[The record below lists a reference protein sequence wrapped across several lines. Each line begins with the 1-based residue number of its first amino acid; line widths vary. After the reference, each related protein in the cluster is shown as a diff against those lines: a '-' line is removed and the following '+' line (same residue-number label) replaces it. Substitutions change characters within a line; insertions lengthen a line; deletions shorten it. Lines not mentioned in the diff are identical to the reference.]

1 LFSAKRKDVPM
12 FVATLTLALF
22 GLVAFVLA
30 ELVRHDREKILA
42 ALQGRSWTAEPPQPV
57 RPVTVRFSPRYSVSR
72 PLRVL
77 PELRAAA

>member
-1 LFSAKRKDVPM
+1 M
-12 FVATLTLALF
+12 FVAALTLALF

-30 ELVRHDREKILA
+30 DLVRNDREKILA
-42 ALQGRSWTAEPPQPV
+42 ALQGRSWTAEPPHPV
-57 RPVTVRFSPRYSVSR
+57 RPVTVRFSPRYSVPR